1 MAGSDI
7 GYYTLPVIVSFK
19 GIDAQVEDK
28 LGKSIQD
35 LGKKT
40 GEQLGTAVIA
50 GLDPTKSTKVDSAIK
65 GSAGA
70 GKKMGDAITTEVAK
84 NIDGKKV
91 SDAITKGAQPKATG
105 EKIGKEVKEG
115 IDKGMTDAGAGPT
128 KIIKDAVKDF
138 GKELAT
144 DIQSGNLK
152 EAFSRV
158 GDVVDNT
165 TTGIKNLGS
174 VVGVN
179 LDNVE
184 RLGHDTAKTL
194 DTVGETVQGV
204 VDRVR
209 TTKTDFDNVTTAVRQ
224 LGSGDVVSRIK
235 GVSTALDA
243 VNTAASH
250 AGVDIS
256 GVTTPVQ
263 NVVDTAA
270 GVADTVTTLKSLLAP
285 GARTAATFV
294 EAGGLG
300 SSVAESVTA
309 LGGLASA
316 ASLAAGPLL
325 AIGGLAAGGKWLF
338 DLSKW
343 DPNKFGAPGTS
354 PALAPEAEI
363 PHLPFQPGLE
373 PLIKPAAPTPRG
385 DFVPAPPP
393 PKPAPGRVA
402 ATEIPQPGWT
412 RDPSTGTLY
421 TPDGMAVAA
430 TPGEYAHPGPSPSGW
445 GTTGARITAP
455 EIAPASTSGGG
466 WGPGGKGTPLGEHA
480 AAVGTA
486 SVSASSAT
494 ISVGSATISGVSL
507 PAASPGTTAALA
519 RPGFKSWYDKG
530 GAVEITAHEGEHVLT
545 RGDVA
550 AMGGQQAVYD
560 FRRHINGPNRAA
572 IKGVGYGGAYD
583 VGGEVKEVAAAIAPE
598 VAKAAAQGAAQGAAA
613 GGMAKPFALGGS
625 PLQQSG
631 AGGGQDTLQFLS
643 GMLGVAGQGAEETL
657 GLGTV
662 FPDPMANPS
671 VKSLFALASAFKGPI
686 EGAMRGKLG
695 IQQPGWRPGMP
706 VAAMANDQGNAGSI
720 GLPFGL
726 PSIDIPAAPAP
737 GPPEAP
743 GGSAAPGGPAGNTY
757 NVDASINYH
766 DGAVLGVDPAAQR
779 AADTRTQER
788 NLAGTVAPTDPGN
801 H

>member
-91 SDAITKGAQPKATG
+91 SDAITKGAQPKAAG

-174 VVGVN
+174 AVGVN
-179 LDNVE
+179 LDNVGKFG
-184 RLGHDTAKTL
+184 RDTATTL
-194 DTVGETVQGV
+194 DNVGGTVQGV
-204 VDRVR
+204 VDRIK
-209 TTKTDFDNVTTAVRQ
+209 TTKTDFDNVTTAVKAI
-224 LGSGDVVSRIK
+224 GSGDVATRLQ
-235 GVSTALDA
+235 GVSTLLDT
-243 VNTAASH
+243 VNTSASH
-250 AGVDIS
+250 LGVDLS
-256 GVTTPVQ
+256 GVITPMQ
-263 NVVDTAA
+263 NFVGTAKNFTDTVSGLKSSYSDLKTLFAGAGAA
-270 GVADTVTTLKSLLAP
+270 GGTGLAGAAGMAAPLLALGVGTYALAP
-285 GARTAATFV
+285 GYKSNIDSIRAQAQGQQPFSPGPWAQQ
-294 EAGGLG
+294 ALSGLPGGQAIPSMVDLLPKEYDLVQRNLKVG
-300 SSVAESVTA
+300 GFQLPKRPEW
-309 LGGLASA
+309 LGGEPDKTKYTRRS
-316 ASLAAGPLL
+316 GEE
-325 AIGGLAAGGKWLF
+325 GHYWY
-338 DLSKW
+338 
-343 DPNKFGAPGTS
+343 APG
-354 PALAPEAEI
+354 EAA
-363 PHLPFQPGLE
+363 
-373 PLIKPAAPTPRG
+373 KAAAAPAA
-385 DFVPAPPP
+385 A
-393 PKPAPGRVA
+393 
-402 ATEIPQPGWT
+402 
-412 RDPSTGTLY
+412 
-421 TPDGMAVAA
+421 
-430 TPGEYAHPGPSPSGW
+430 
-445 GTTGARITAP
+445 TTGAANVQAQLANIS
-455 EIAPASTSGGG
+455 IG
-466 WGPGGKGTPLGEHA
+466 
-480 AAVGTA
+480 
-486 SVSASSAT
+486 SAS
-494 ISVGSATISGVSL
+494 ISGVSI
-507 PAASPGTTAALA
+507 PSAASVPVGGSSSSPQSTAG
-519 RPGFKSWYDKG
+519 RTYKYDTG
-530 GAVEITAHEGEHVLT
+530 GAVEITAHEGEHVFT

>member
-1 MAGSDI
+1 MAGNEI

-40 GEQLGTAVIA
+40 GEKLGTAVVA
-50 GLDPTKSTKVDSAIK
+50 GLDPSKSTKVDSAIK
-65 GSAGA
+65 AGA
-70 GKKMGDAITTEVAK
+70 GKKMGDAITTEIAK
-84 NIDGKKV
+84 NIDGKK
-91 SDAITKGAQPKATG
+91 
-105 EKIGKEVKEG
+105 IGTQVKEG

-138 GKELAT
+138 GRELAT

-165 TTGIKNLGS
+165 TTGIKGLGTAI
-174 VVGVN
+174 GVN
-179 LDNVE
+179 LDNVGKFG
-184 RLGHDTAKTL
+184 RDTAKTI

-209 TTKTDFDNVTTAVRQ
+209 TTRTDFENVTTAVKQ
-224 LGSGDVVSRIK
+224 LGSGDVVSRLQ
-235 GVSTALDA
+235 GVSTALSA
-243 VNTAASH
+243 INTATEH
-250 AGVDIS
+250 FGVNIS
-256 GVTTPVQ
+256 GITAPIATFA
-263 NVVDTAA
+263 DTAA
-270 GVADTVTTLKSLLAP
+270 DVADTATTLKSLVAP

-354 PALAPEAEI
+354 PALAPEATI

-385 DFVPAPPP
+385 DFVPAPAP

-412 RDPSTGTLY
+412 RDPKTGTLY

-494 ISVGSATISGVSL
+494 ISVGSATISGVSM
-507 PAASPGTTAALA
+507 PTASPNVSASLT
-519 RPGFKSWYDKG
+519 RPGYKSWYATG
-530 GAVEITAHEGEHVLT
+530 GAVPIIAHEGEHVLT
-545 RGDVA
+545 RGDVN
-550 AMGGQQAVYD
+550 AMGGQAGVYK
-560 FRRHINGPNRAA
+560 FRRALHYDAGGEIKA
-572 IKGVGYGGAYD
+572 IKDIAG
-583 VGGEVKEVAAAIAPE
+583 AIAPE
-598 VAKAAAQGAAQGAAA
+598 VAQAAAEGAAKGVAAIRDLA
-613 GGMAKPFALGGS
+613 KPAMSGGSGGTSGGLQNLFGLGGTGGMSGGTGMQSSFDFLGNMLNVGVGGAK
-625 PLQQSG
+625 
-631 AGGGQDTLQFLS
+631 
-643 GMLGVAGQGAEETL
+643 ETL

-662 FPDPMANPS
+662 FPDPTANPNFGS
-671 VKSLFALASAFKGPI
+671 AMALVKAFSGPLM
-686 EGAMRGKLG
+686 GAMKGKLG

-706 VAAMANDQGNAGSI
+706 VDAMANNAQGPSLQ
-720 GLPFGL
+720 LPFGL

-743 GGSAAPGGPAGNTY
+743 GGGGPAGGGPSVVNHI
-757 NVDASINYH
+757 DASIQYH
-766 DGAVLGVDPAAQR
+766 DSNIGEDPAATR
-779 AADTRTQER
+779 ARDVRTQER
-788 NLAGTVAPTDPGN
+788 NLASTVAAGDPGN